1 MELLIV
7 IMIIGIVYTLAVNS
21 FTKLSDKNSRVT
33 LLNLKEYLHSFPH
46 LKSVELLCL
55 DDCSSCDVFVDSN
68 KSATI
73 ENFLD
78 ESVKIYRYDTLYGYS
93 EAQKNVY
100 FNVDDVEEDVC
111 FSYEITKDGVGD
123 QVLVEFK
130 NKYYDFSTYFS
141 EVIAYSSI
149 QNALEAKENLVNE
162 VMR

>member
-21 FTKLSDKNSRVT
+21 FTKLSDKKSRVT

-55 DDCSSCDVFVDSN
+55 DDCSSCDVFVDDN

-73 ENFLD
+73 DNFLN
-78 ESVKIYRYDTLYGYS
+78 EKVTTYRYEFLYGYT
-93 EAQKNVY
+93 EAQKEVY

-111 FSYEITKDGVGD
+111 FSYAIKKNGVGD
-123 QVLVEFK
+123 QVLVEFEK
-130 NKYYDFSTYFS
+130 KFYDMSTYFS
-141 EVIAYSSI
+141 T
-149 QNALEAKENLVNE
+149 ALVYNSLKDAQEAKENLIQKVT
-162 VMR
+162 R